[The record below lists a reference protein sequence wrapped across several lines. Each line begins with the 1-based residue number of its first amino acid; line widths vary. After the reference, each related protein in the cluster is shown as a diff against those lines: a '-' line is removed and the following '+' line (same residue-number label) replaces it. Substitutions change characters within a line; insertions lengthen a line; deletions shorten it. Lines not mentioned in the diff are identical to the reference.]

1 MSGLLAG
8 LDDCFDGVIP
18 SIIATLDAAGE
29 PNVSYLSQVY
39 RVDDRHVAVSNQFF
53 SKTAANVKA
62 TGRASLMVVDGRTG
76 VQHLLG
82 LAHVGSLREGD
93 VFEHMAAQL
102 RAISSQQGVGEAM
115 DLRSAEIYRVETR
128 EDVAGPEVPSAKP
141 RRRDLLV
148 PCAQLGARLA
158 KLADADAMI
167 DEALDGLVEGFGYSN
182 VLVLLANELDG
193 KLTALA
199 SRGYSTGG
207 AGAEVEIG
215 QGVIGIAAS
224 SGRTVRLSDT
234 SRGKRMADAVKGA
247 GPASEERHIPLPG
260 LASPYSQL
268 AAPMVSQGV
277 MQGVLFAE
285 SPERFRFTAEDEA
298 ALTLIAGQLAGGL
311 RLADADV
318 EPSGLAQPDRAPDAD
333 EGPAL
338 QVRAYAFDDSIFI
351 DDAYLIKGVAGRL
364 LLHVLNVYAATGRRD
379 FTNREIRL
387 EPALKLPDF
396 KDNLETRLILLK
408 RRLDERDAPVRLE
421 RPGRGQIQLV
431 FTGASRLVIERPTQ
445 PRGD

>member
-82 LAHVGSLREGD
+82 LVHVGSMREGD

-102 RAISSQQGVGEAM
+102 RAISSQQGAGEAM

-128 EDVAGPEVPSAKP
+128 EDVDGPPALASKRAK
-141 RRRDLLV
+141 RDLLD
-148 PCAQLGARLA
+148 PCARLSARLA

-167 DEALDGLVEGFGYSN
+167 DQALDGLVQGFGYSN
-182 VLVLLANELDG
+182 VMVLLANELDG

-234 SRGKRMADAVKGA
+234 SRGKRMADAVMGA
-247 GPASEERHIPLPG
+247 TSASGERHIPLPG
-260 LASPYSQL
+260 LAAPYSQL
-268 AAPMVSQGV
+268 AAPMIGQGMV
-277 MQGVLFAE
+277 QGVLFTE
-285 SPERFRFTAEDEA
+285 SPERFFFTAEDEA
-298 ALTLIAGQLAGGL
+298 ALSLIAGQLAGGL
-311 RLADADV
+311 RLADSDV
-318 EPSGLAQPDRAPDAD
+318 DVAPAPTSAPEAQV

-338 QVRAYAFDDSIFI
+338 QVRVYGYDDSIFI
-351 DDAYLIKGVAGRL
+351 DDVYLIKGVAGRL
-364 LLHVLNVYAATGRRD
+364 LHHFLSAYAATGRRD

-387 EPALKLPDF
+387 DPSLKLPDF

-408 RRLDERDAPVRLE
+408 RRLDERQAPVRLA

-431 FTGASRLVIERPTQ
+431 FTGSSRLAMEYA
-445 PRGD
+445 PR

>member
-76 VQHLLG
+76 VQHVLG
-82 LAHVGSLREGD
+82 LVHVGSMREGD

-128 EDVAGPEVPSAKP
+128 EAIAGPSAPTSQRPK
-141 RRRDLLV
+141 RDLLS
-148 PCAQLGARLA
+148 PCAQLSARLA
-158 KLADADAMI
+158 KLTDADAMV
-167 DEALDGLVEGFGYSN
+167 DQTLDGLVEGLGYGN
-182 VLVLLANELDG
+182 AMVLLANELDG

-199 SRGYSTGG
+199 SRGYATGG
-207 AGAEVEIG
+207 AGAEAEIG

-224 SGRTVRLSDT
+224 TGRTVRLSDT
-234 SRGKRMADAVKGA
+234 SRGKRMADAVMGA
-247 GPASEERHIPLPG
+247 TAASGERHIPLPG
-260 LASPYSQL
+260 LADPYSQL
-268 AAPMVSQGV
+268 AAPMISQGV
-277 MQGVLFAE
+277 VQGVLFVE
-285 SPERFRFTAEDEA
+285 SAERFRFTAEDEA
-298 ALTLIAGQLAGGL
+298 ALSLIAGQLAGSL
-311 RLADADV
+311 RLADLDV
-318 EPSGLAQPDRAPDAD
+318 EPAPVVTSGPEEDV

-338 QVRAYAFDDSIFI
+338 RVRAYGFDDSIFI

-364 LLHVLNVYAATGRRD
+364 LHHFLSAYATTGRRD
-379 FTNREIRL
+379 FSNREIRL
-387 EPALKLPDF
+387 EPSLKLPDF

-408 RRLDERDAPVRLE
+408 RRLDERQAPVRLA
-421 RPGRGQIQLV
+421 RPARGQIQLV
-431 FTGASRLVIERPTQ
+431 FTGPSRLTIEYPK
-445 PRGD
+445 